1 MRHQGPPDGE
11 TSVVDLGLS
20 VPAPRTSP
28 AGGLTDLITTLFAST
43 RAVSVHRVADS
54 TYIAY
59 LPGPHGR
66 SGSALRAVGAEP
78 LTYLDRAVR
87 AIEAAVRA
95 NDDAPGRALLVA
107 HGEGG
112 AVALDVAAMAES
124 DLFDVDR
131 IVTAGAPAALVPRV
145 PTRARMLSL
154 EERTDLGALLG
165 SIVNAGSGN
174 RLTVVFDGAGTTTP
188 AERYV
193 AGARLADAAGHP
205 DVVRAI
211 DDLRE
216 LGYLT

>member
-11 TSVVDLGLS
+11 TSVVDLGPS

-78 LTYLDRAVR
+78 LTYLDRVVR

-107 HGEGG
+107 QGEGG
-112 AVALDVAAMAES
+112 AVALDVAAMA
-124 DLFDVDR
+124 
-131 IVTAGAPAALVPRV
+131 
-145 PTRARMLSL
+145 
-154 EERTDLGALLG
+154 
-165 SIVNAGSGN
+165 
-174 RLTVVFDGAGTTTP
+174 
-188 AERYV
+188 
-193 AGARLADAAGHP
+193 
-205 DVVRAI
+205 
-211 DDLRE
+211 
-216 LGYLT
+216 